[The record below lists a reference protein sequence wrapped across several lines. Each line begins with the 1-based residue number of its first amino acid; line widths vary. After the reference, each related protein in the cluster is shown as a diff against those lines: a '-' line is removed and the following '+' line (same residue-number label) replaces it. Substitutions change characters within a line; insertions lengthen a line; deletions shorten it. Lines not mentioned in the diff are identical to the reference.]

1 VLHAAMDGSRLLAAD
16 LGWLS
21 DDQWICL
28 SEHKVKPKLYVAI
41 EISGQIKYIACIRD
55 AKFIVGINKDPNVP
69 MVNNSDYY
77 VVGDFYNIVSFSEF
91 IRQLKQKV

>member
-1 VLHAAMDGSRLLAAD
+1 MDMSFR
-16 LGWLS
+16 
-21 DDQWICL
+21 
-28 SEHKVKPKLYVAI
+28 HKVKPKLYVAI